1 MESLWK
7 KVCRLVP
14 PDQEER
20 AESLKLI
27 KEYEKNG
34 YLKRLNRELLDM
46 PLPVCA
52 DFFRRLS
59 LLHSPSSPVSRRRDS
74 RWMSQLDVSSFH
86 ISAASTGIGRGNF
99 IQAAQMLPG
108 LRCTGLLLAPFTET
122 EFNAPN
128 RLLSH
133 SRIDAGLLHPELL
146 KLGLT
151 PEEQLACFVQAAHLC
166 GMVLGFDLSCHLS
179 RDSEALYRRPDMFR
193 WIELDPQQQYI
204 PKGHLSYGQMLDQ
217 QNQERINQR
226 IKERVQSLEYRNLD
240 RRECNRQLRREGFF
254 PVPLMQNSPDSEDQG
269 QIPLFIV
276 YDPEKQEAVFTH
288 SSEKQGLTA
297 FRFYKHLGK
306 EREYHQDTLKYFSQI
321 FPIWQKKGF
330 DFLYL
335 DGMLNPFARN
345 PDPEESQQ
353 ERPDQYILQQVI
365 ESARTGSR
373 KAAVIASG
381 HFEHLEDYLELGF
394 SALVDQDDSMRLD
407 QQYMERNLQLQKEL
421 KHYNKGKKIKGS
433 MFSRISLAEHNSP
446 SFNQK
451 VHLEHFCCRFMNCG
465 QAGRR
470 KFEMMGI
477 NDGSAGYALSLRE
490 NRSLIWREDRGFLN
504 QYHILEDIFLR
515 HQNTLQKGEIL
526 QARVEHTYAWWLIKG
541 PSELLAAF
549 ISVENDE
556 MLPPPLLELDISPFV
571 KSKISPSI
579 LEYDFQ
585 STSGNLVLSMTGFI
599 EAAHIPYR
607 GYRLYSIR

>member
-7 KVCRLVP
+7 KVCKLIP
-14 PDQEER
+14 PTQDEQ
-20 AESLKLI
+20 AESLKMI
-27 KEYEKNG
+27 KEYESRG
-34 YLKRLNRELLDM
+34 CLKRLNRELLDI
-46 PLPVCA
+46 PLAVCA

-59 LLHSPSSPVSRRRDS
+59 LLHSPASPVSRRRDS
-74 RWMSQLDVSSFH
+74 RWMSSLDVSSFN

-108 LRCTGLLLAPFTET
+108 LRCSGLLLAPFTET

-133 SRIDAGLLHPELL
+133 SRIDAALLHPELL
-146 KLGLT
+146 KLGMGA
-151 PEEQLACFVQAAHLC
+151 EEQLACFVQAAHLC
-166 GMVLGFDLSCHLS
+166 GMVLGFDLSFHLS

-217 QNQERINQR
+217 QNQERICQR
-226 IKERVQSLEYRNLD
+226 IKERLQSAEYRNLD

-254 PVPLMQNSPDSEDQG
+254 PVPLMQNSPDSEDKG

-276 YDPEKQEAVFTH
+276 YDPERQEAVFTH

-297 FRFYKHLGK
+297 FRFYQYRGK
-306 EREYHQDTLKYFSQI
+306 EKDYQRDSLKYFSQI
-321 FPIWQKKGF
+321 FPLWQKKGF

-335 DGMLNPFARN
+335 DGMLNPDAEN
-345 PDPEESQQ
+345 QEQEESQQ
-353 ERPDQYILQQVI
+353 EWPDRYILEEVTKAAK
-365 ESARTGSR
+365 EGSR
-373 KAAVIASG
+373 RTAVIASG
-381 HFEHLEDYLELGF
+381 HFEHLKNYLELGF

-407 QQYMERNLQLQKEL
+407 RSYMERSLMLQHEL
-421 KHYNKGKKIKGS
+421 KQYNQDRKVPGN
-433 MFSRISLAEHNSP
+433 MFTRISLAEHNSP

-465 QAGRR
+465 HAGRR

-477 NDGSAGYALSLRE
+477 NDGSAGYALTLKE
-490 NRSLIWREDRGFLN
+490 NRSLIWREDRGFLD
-504 QYHILEDIFLR
+504 QYHILEDIYSR
-515 HQNTLQKGEIL
+515 HKETLLKGEIL
-526 QARVEHTYAWWLIKG
+526 QTRVENTYAWWLIKG
-541 PSELLAAF
+541 PSEILAAF

-556 MLPPPLLELDISPFV
+556 MLPPPLLELDISSFM
-571 KSKISPSI
+571 KNQKTPSI

-585 STSGNLVLSMTGFI
+585 STSGNLVLSMTGAI

-607 GYRLYSIR
+607 GYRLYSVR

>member
-7 KVCRLVP
+7 KVCKLLP
-14 PDQEER
+14 PNQQEQ

-27 KEYEKNG
+27 KEYESRG
-34 YLKRLNRELLDM
+34 CLKRLNRELLDI
-46 PLPVCA
+46 PLGVCA

-74 RWMSQLDVSSFH
+74 RWMSGLDVSSFN
-86 ISAASTGIGRGNF
+86 ISAASTGIGQGNF
-99 IQAAQMLPG
+99 IQAAKMLPG
-108 LRCTGLLLAPFTET
+108 LRCSALLLAPFTET
-122 EFNAPN
+122 EFNAPSH
-128 RLLSH
+128 LLSH
-133 SRIDAGLLHPELL
+133 SRIDPGLLHPELL
-146 KLGLT
+146 KLGLDA
-151 PEEQLACFVQAAHLC
+151 EEQLACFVQAAHLC
-166 GMVLGFDLSCHLS
+166 GLVLGFDLSYHLS

-217 QNQERINQR
+217 QNQERINFR
-226 IKERVQSLEYRNLD
+226 IKERLQSAEYRNLD

-254 PVPLMQNSPDSEDQG
+254 PVPLMQNSPDSEDKG

-276 YDPEKQEAVFTH
+276 YDPERQEAVFTH
-288 SSEKQGLTA
+288 SSEKTGLTA
-297 FRFYKHLGK
+297 FRFYQYRGNEK
-306 EREYHQDTLKYFSQI
+306 EYQKDTLKYFNQI

-335 DGMLNPFARN
+335 DSMLNPYSDN
-345 PDPEESQQ
+345 EDQTESQQ
-353 ERPDQYILQQVI
+353 EWPDRHILQEVI
-365 ESARTGSR
+365 KAARKGSR
-373 KAAVIASG
+373 RAAVIASG
-381 HFEHLEDYLELGF
+381 HFEHLEGYLDMGL

-407 QQYMERNLQLQKEL
+407 RRYMERSLNLQKEL
-421 KHYNKGKKIKGS
+421 KQYNRGKKVHGS
-433 MFSRISLAEHNSP
+433 IFTRISLAEHNSP

-465 QAGRR
+465 HAGRR

-477 NDGSAGYALSLRE
+477 NDGSAGYALTLKER
-490 NRSLIWREDRGFLN
+490 RSLIWREDRGFLN
-504 QYHILEDIFLR
+504 QYHILEDIYIR
-515 HQNTLQKGEIL
+515 HRETLIKGEIL
-526 QARVEHTYAWWLIKG
+526 QTKVENTYAWWLIKG
-541 PSELLAAF
+541 PSEILAAF

-556 MLPPPLLELDISPFV
+556 MLPPPLLELDINSFM
-571 KSKISPSI
+571 KSRRTPNI

-585 STSGNLVLSMTGFI
+585 STSGNLVLSMTGAI

-607 GYRLYSIR
+607 GYRLYSVK